1 MNHLAFRSVIAA
13 ALIAGFSAPI
23 AAEYP
28 EKPIKIIVPFG
39 PGGGGDTNAQ
49 LFKRALEE
57 NKILPQPTV
66 IIHVPGAGGNIG
78 AKRALGE
85 KPDGYTYLQTIV
97 NLASNQAL
105 GNIDFGPAD
114 FIPVAAAGDS
124 CIVISVME
132 SSPYKSLKQ
141 LLDAAKAKPDTIVLG
156 INIGG
161 INHIT
166 ARMMEEAYPGAKFRL
181 ANVGGGAKNFAS
193 LVGGHTETTPFSAAD
208 FTRFR
213 VKGIRGLAY
222 TGATRHP
229 VLPEIS
235 TTKELGLPSI
245 DFCFAHWWLAPKG
258 TPKDRIDIL
267 ANALEKAFATDLV
280 QAKWKTLS
288 MTPNFMKGAAVA
300 ERIKKD
306 TQSVLKVFKK

>member
-1 MNHLAFRSVIAA
+1 M
-13 ALIAGFSAPI
+13 
-23 AAEYP
+23 
-28 EKPIKIIVPFG
+28 
-39 PGGGGDTNAQ
+39 
-49 LFKRALEE
+49 EE

-245 DFCFAHWWLAPKG
+245 DFCFRPLVAGAQGYAQGPHRHPRQRTREGLRHRLGAGQVEDPVNDAQLHEGRGGRG
-258 TPKDRIDIL
+258 THQEGHPVGS
-267 ANALEKAFATDLV
+267 EGV
-280 QAKWKTLS
+280 QEVI
-288 MTPNFMKGAAVA
+288 G
-300 ERIKKD
+300 
-306 TQSVLKVFKK
+306 